1 MPFTTQG
8 RMLQQKDKRLLEIS
22 LQCSVFYRLFLL
34 PSTKKSQQTGNE
46 TAALPFFVWIFSLC
60 LHDWQ
65 TWCFTFQTV
74 TFPPQTVFKSH
85 GGPARSNLSEVP
97 ISFWHVD
104 VLRDLEEEV
113 IPPALAPLFFQ
124 FYSVQILWEI
134 VVFEA
139 GRNLRGE
146 SALLNTGW
154 RPQQSEGPKRVL
166 GTCPDPE
173 QARLWD
179 TVTHGTTNK
188 ISFAMRTSTFL
199 MHLVLWSRNMWF
211 SLELWNAI

>member
-97 ISFWHVD
+97 ISFWHID

-113 IPPALAPLFFQ
+113 IPPALAPLFFL
-124 FYSVQILWEI
+124 SILLSPN
-134 VVFEA
+134 FM
-139 GRNLRGE
+139 GSCG
-146 SALLNTGW
+146 
-154 RPQQSEGPKRVL
+154 
-166 GTCPDPE
+166 
-173 QARLWD
+173 
-179 TVTHGTTNK
+179 
-188 ISFAMRTSTFL
+188 F
-199 MHLVLWSRNMWF
+199 WSRQKPSWRECSAQHWLETTAVRGAKE
-211 SLELWNAI
+211 SLGNLSWSRAGKAVRYCDTRDYK